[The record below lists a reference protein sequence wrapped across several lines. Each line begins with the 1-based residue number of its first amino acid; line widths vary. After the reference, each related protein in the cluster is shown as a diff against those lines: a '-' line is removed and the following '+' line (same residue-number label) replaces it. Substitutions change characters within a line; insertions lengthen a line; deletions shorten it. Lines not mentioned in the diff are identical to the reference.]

1 MLILTIPRTQK
12 LRCIL
17 SMVLWQFSMNLDP
30 ASRELSDANFPLVQ
44 VHEALQKRGLLTQV
58 GLLLILAVGGVTRHL
73 VPEDVLFIRLLAQP
87 GLDFI
92 GLTEVL

>member
-1 MLILTIPRTQK
+1 
-12 LRCIL
+12 
-17 SMVLWQFSMNLDP
+17 MVLWQFSMNLDP
-30 ASRELSDANFPLVQ
+30 ASRELNDANFPLVQ

-58 GLLLILAVGGVTRHL
+58 GLLLILAVGGATRHL

-92 GLTEVL
+92 GLSEVL